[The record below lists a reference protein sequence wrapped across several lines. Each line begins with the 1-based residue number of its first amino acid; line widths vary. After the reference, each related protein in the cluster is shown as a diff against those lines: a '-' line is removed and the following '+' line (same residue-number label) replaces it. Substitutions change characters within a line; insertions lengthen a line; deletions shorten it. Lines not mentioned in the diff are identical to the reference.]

1 MRHIGGARG
10 WWWVRKSRSAQAR
23 PRRDGLVCQRM
34 RDQQRRGW
42 LQANFCGLLDEL
54 INRLVHPIREMAHWH
69 CFCYG
74 GRVSCSPALP
84 PWLVTPRMR
93 RQIWQ
98 LPEVSFS
105 VREYGCWYV
114 GSYN

>member
-1 MRHIGGARG
+1 MRE
-10 WWWVRKSRSAQAR
+10 
-23 PRRDGLVCQRM
+23 
-34 RDQQRRGW
+34 QQRRGW

-84 PWLVTPRMR
+84 PWLVTPRLR

-105 VREYGCWYV
+105 VREYWLLLSRELELDAV
-114 GSYN
+114 RSLGSPS